1 MLTEKVSKIFIW
13 IGLAIVIIG
22 IILFF
27 NGEELF
33 QWDKEIKADK
43 VAQLG
48 DFVGGVAGALW
59 ALAGVILFYVALEKQ
74 KESLSFQIKEFKL
87 QSQELRETRAIFKE
101 QSDTQK
107 LMQYETTFYNLIDLL
122 QKIVNDINI
131 QITTTKMVKPGYYI
145 GSPLTDY
152 QEHPAEYQHL
162 INTIKGRECIKKIY
176 EDIKKE
182 IAANKSNEGYSLGNI
197 LYEKYEEYRVYLSPY
212 FNILIQILVKIHN
225 CPFDSKGNYVDIFG
239 AMLTQDEINL
249 IDIYGEEYYIDNRLD
264 TLFGYY
270 FKEASYKG

>member
-74 KESLSFQIKEFKL
+74 KNRCPFKL
-87 QSQELRETRAIFKE
+87 KSSNYKVKNCEKHGLFLRNKVILR
-101 QSDTQK
+101 
-107 LMQYETTFYNLIDLL
+107 NLCNM
-122 QKIVNDINI
+122 K
-131 QITTTKMVKPGYYI
+131 
-145 GSPLTDY
+145 
-152 QEHPAEYQHL
+152 QHF
-162 INTIKGRECIKKIY
+162 II
-176 EDIKKE
+176 
-182 IAANKSNEGYSLGNI
+182 
-197 LYEKYEEYRVYLSPY
+197 
-212 FNILIQILVKIHN
+212 
-225 CPFDSKGNYVDIFG
+225 
-239 AMLTQDEINL
+239 
-249 IDIYGEEYYIDNRLD
+249 
-264 TLFGYY
+264 
-270 FKEASYKG
+270 

>member
-1 MLTEKVSKIFIW
+1 
-13 IGLAIVIIG
+13 
-22 IILFF
+22 
-27 NGEELF
+27 
-33 QWDKEIKADK
+33 
-43 VAQLG
+43 
-48 DFVGGVAGALW
+48 
-59 ALAGVILFYVALEKQ
+59 
-74 KESLSFQIKEFKL
+74 
-87 QSQELRETRAIFKE
+87 
-101 QSDTQK
+101 
-107 LMQYETTFYNLIDLL
+107 MQYETTFYNLIDLL